1 MGEKIHYEMTGS
13 PKEAGFN
20 AKADLIKYLESF
32 GYVKDDMSGEGY
44 GVSPE
49 KACDLLLT
57 DSYDSKSSKM
67 QKAKKWEIRI
77 VTYQDLLDELD

>member
-1 MGEKIHYEMTGS
+1 
-13 PKEAGFN
+13 
-20 AKADLIKYLESF
+20 
-32 GYVKDDMSGEGY
+32 MSGEGY

-49 KACDLLLT
+49 KACDLLVT

-67 QKAKKWEIRI
+67 QKARKWGIRI